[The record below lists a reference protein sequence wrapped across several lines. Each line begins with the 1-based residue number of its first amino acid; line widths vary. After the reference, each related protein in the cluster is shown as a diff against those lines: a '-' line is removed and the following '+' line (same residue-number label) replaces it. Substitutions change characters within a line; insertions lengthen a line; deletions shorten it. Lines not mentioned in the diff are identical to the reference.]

1 MRYLITLLILLATAG
16 LSAQDLLEGAEYHEN
31 KGDSLY
37 QAGNYQEAKSHLTK
51 AIFSSKNDPDLYVLA
66 ARNAIKLQEINNAK
80 RYLRRASRIGN
91 YEADLLLDSLM
102 GRSRN
107 DEYNEQFEKDLDTY
121 FRQTE
126 PLPNSEQKK
135 E

>member
-1 MRYLITLLILLATAG
+1 MLLASAG
-16 LSAQDLLEGAEYHEN
+16 LFAQDLLEGADYHQQ

-37 QAGNYQEAKSHLTK
+37 KAGNYLEAKSHLTK
-51 AIFSSKNDPDLYVLA
+51 ALFSSKNNPDLYVLA
-66 ARNAIKLQEINNAK
+66 ARNSIKLQEISNAK

-107 DEYNEQFEKDLDTY
+107 DQYNEQFEKDLENY

-126 PLPNSEQKK
+126 PAPNSGERK
-135 E
+135 